1 MTATATPLTA
11 SPVANRTAVV
21 AAGLIAG
28 IACAAYVLTVIF
40 IADPGPVASS
50 RLPMHLAGNAIATCA
65 FIALTLTLPA
75 LAVNTRLPRWA
86 LLTSAVGCALCAAMT
101 WAMGT
106 YVPHALG
113 FVTDAQA
120 RLISDQENSIYGEL
134 FGAPKT
140 LACMVGFIGVG
151 VIGFLRRAA
160 SRWACALLVLA
171 GVVSFL
177 APPWPGGALAGFAL
191 AWIARTARPTANSA

>member
-1 MTATATPLTA
+1 
-11 SPVANRTAVV
+11 
-21 AAGLIAG
+21 
-28 IACAAYVLTVIF
+28 
-40 IADPGPVASS
+40 
-50 RLPMHLAGNAIATCA
+50 
-65 FIALTLTLPA
+65 
-75 LAVNTRLPRWA
+75 
-86 LLTSAVGCALCAAMT
+86 MT

-134 FGAPKT
+134 FSDPKT

-191 AWIARTARPTANSA
+191 AWIARTARTARPTANSA